1 MVIFVDV
8 VLCVVAD
15 HIIQGFPFTF
25 QQRAERTGFPLMG
38 RGALRGREK
47 IAHVVRRGCF
57 AYVVDSLRWIINV
70 GL

>member
-1 MVIFVDV
+1 MTFLEANIDV
-8 VLCVVAD
+8 VDLY
-15 HIIQGFPFTF
+15 H
-25 QQRAERTGFPLMG
+25 TGFPIHFSTKG
-38 RGALRGREK
+38 GENGVPPYGEGALRGREK